1 MKSDRNKILGNNIR
15 AERNRKGYSQEK
27 LAELVDMHN
36 ISISQIELGKQSPS
50 IFAVIDIAKVLEI
63 DISKLLEDII

>member
-1 MKSDRNKILGNNIR
+1 MKTDRKTILGKNIK
-15 AERNRKGYSQEK
+15 AERNRKGFSQEK
-27 LAELVDMHN
+27 LAESIGMHN
-36 ISISQIELGKQSPS
+36 TSISLIELGKQSPS